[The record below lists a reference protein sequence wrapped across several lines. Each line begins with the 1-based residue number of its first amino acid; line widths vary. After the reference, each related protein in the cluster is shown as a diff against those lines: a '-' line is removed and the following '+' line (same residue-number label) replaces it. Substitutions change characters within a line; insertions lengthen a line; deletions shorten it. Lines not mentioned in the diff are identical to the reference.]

1 MLNGASIL
9 KKIAIVVLPII
20 VVLVSGALTYRF
32 VKTQG
37 VVEDYT
43 INPDVD
49 FARLAIVTQKSNF
62 KDEVIR
68 QALDELKNQEM
79 RIFVTDV
86 TRVSELED
94 SEWDGMVVLTTVES
108 GQIQEDSHE
117 FLKNY
122 RSDFHRIALFYTA
135 DSNSWK
141 RKDIEID
148 AISSASSKNN
158 IALTAQKI
166 VEESNAIIGG
176 LR

>member
-1 MLNGASIL
+1 MLRGTSIL
-9 KKIAIVVLPII
+9 KKIAIVLSSIV
-20 VVLVSGALTYRF
+20 VVLVFGALTYRF

-43 INPDVD
+43 VNPEVD
-49 FARLAIVTQKSNF
+49 SPRLAIVTQKSSF

-68 QALDELKNQEM
+68 QAIDELRNQEM

-86 TRVSELED
+86 TRLFELED

-108 GQIQEDSHE
+108 GQIQEDSHD
-117 FLKNY
+117 FLNNH

-158 IALTAQKI
+158 IALTAQRI
-166 VEESNAIIGG
+166 VEESNAILGG